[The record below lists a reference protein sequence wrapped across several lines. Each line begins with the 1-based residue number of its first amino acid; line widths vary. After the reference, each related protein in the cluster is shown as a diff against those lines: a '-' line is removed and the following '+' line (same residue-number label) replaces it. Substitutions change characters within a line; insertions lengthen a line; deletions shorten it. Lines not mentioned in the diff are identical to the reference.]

1 MRRSFAL
8 LTSLLAAAGCAGHAA
23 APASGSAPTTSP
35 RPAATAADPTALRY
49 AANAGRYRL
58 EQTMHIAQDVMGN
71 VTEIDAS
78 TTMLISTAV
87 SAADAGNLA
96 GAFTVDSVTITS
108 SMPGAADVPTASR
121 GKTWRSVFTPL
132 GQSLSFTAP
141 DSSAASVQTG
151 EMFREFL
158 PVIPANLAAGTTWV
172 DTVRATPN
180 QPGMT
185 LRSQSVRQHQVMGW
199 EVRDGTRAVK
209 IATTSAITI
218 SGEGETQGQQLQM
231 AGTGTSVA
239 ERFISAAGVFLAGT
253 MRDSTNLNVS
263 LVSAGIDIPVRQV
276 RRSTITRLP

>member
-1 MRRSFAL
+1 MCRSFAL
-8 LTSLLAAAGCAGHAA
+8 LTTLLAAAGCAGHAA
-23 APASGSAPTTSP
+23 APASGGAPTTSP

-49 AANAGRYRL
+49 SANAGRYRL

-78 TTMLISTAV
+78 TTMLISAAV
-87 SAADAGNLA
+87 AAAEAGNLA
-96 GAFTVDSVTITS
+96 AVFTVDSVSVTS
-108 SMPGAADVPTASR
+108 SMPGAADAAAGSR
-121 GKTWRSVFTPL
+121 GKTWRSVITPL
-132 GQSLSFTAP
+132 GRSVAFTPP
-141 DSSAASVQTG
+141 DTAAVTGQTG
-151 EMFREFL
+151 ELFREFL
-158 PVIPANLAAGTTWV
+158 PVIPASFAPGTTWV

-185 LRSQSVRQHQVMGW
+185 IRSQSIRQHQVMGW
-199 EVRDGTRAVK
+199 ELHEGTRAVK

-218 SGEGETQGQQLQM
+218 SGEGESQGQQLQM
-231 AGTGTSVA
+231 GGTGSSVA

-263 LVSAGIDIPVRQV
+263 VVSAGIDIPVRQV